1 VQLPQRTAHV
11 SHARIAEAERNAAGL
26 AFFLSSP
33 RALAARQG
41 AAEEEPGETG
51 MPKAPLGNP
60 PAVEGSALARRG
72 FLAGAATIP
81 IAASAEAQPAAGPRP
96 AAAPAAAAAPPLPD
110 GYQFFGVEEGAMVE
124 AMVDHM
130 WPADD
135 LTPSGTDLGIAVY
148 IDRQLA
154 GAFGQ
159 GDRLYMQGPWRRGT
173 PQHGWQVPMT
183 PAVLFRA
190 GLAAADAACR
200 ARFANRPFDRLS
212 AEEKEAFLADLAAG
226 RVGSPRVNLGFW
238 FNALVYPLFVE
249 GAFSDPI
256 YGGNRDKAAWR
267 MIGYPG
273 LPAVYSVPDIVQHR
287 GRRHPAAATPRS
299 IADLS

>member
-1 VQLPQRTAHV
+1 MSRTP
-11 SHARIAEAERNAAGL
+11 SGRPPGAG
-26 AFFLSSP
+26 
-33 RALAARQG
+33 
-41 AAEEEPGETG
+41 
-51 MPKAPLGNP
+51 
-60 PAVEGSALARRG
+60 GSALARRG

-81 IAASAEAQPAAGPRP
+81 LATTAEAQTAPAAPPP
-96 AAAPAAAAAPPLPD
+96 AAAPAAAPAPA
-110 GYQFFGVEEGAMVE
+110 GYQFLGIEEAAMVE

-130 WPADD
+130 WPADE
-135 LTPSGTDLGIAVY
+135 LTVSGTELGIAVY
-148 IDRQLA
+148 MDRQLA

-200 ARFANRPFDRLS
+200 ARFAARSFDRL
-212 AEEKEAFLADLAAG
+212 AADEKQAFLTDIAAG
-226 RVGSPRVNLGFW
+226 RVQAPRVNLGFW
-238 FNALVYPLFVE
+238 FNALVYPLFTE

-256 YGGNRDKAAWR
+256 HGGNRGMAAWR

-273 LPAVYSVPDIVQHR
+273 LPAVYAVPDIVAHR
-287 GRRHPAAATPRS
+287 GRRHPAAANPRS

>member
-1 VQLPQRTAHV
+1 MRKTA
-11 SHARIAEAERNAAGL
+11 SGT
-26 AFFLSSP
+26 P
-33 RALAARQG
+33 RGRG
-41 AAEEEPGETG
+41 
-51 MPKAPLGNP
+51 
-60 PAVEGSALARRG
+60 GSALARRG
-72 FLAGAATIP
+72 FLASAATIP
-81 IAASAEAQPAAGPRP
+81 LATGAEAQPDP
-96 AAAPAAAAAPPLPD
+96 AAAPAAAAAPPAAAAASPAA
-110 GYQFFGVEEGAMVE
+110 GYQFFGVEEAAFVE

-135 LTPSGTDLGIAVY
+135 LTVSGTDLGIAVY

-183 PAVLFRA
+183 PAEFFRA
-190 GLAAADAACR
+190 GLAAAAAACR
-200 ARFANRPFDRLS
+200 ARFANRTFDRLN
-212 AEEKEAFLADLAAG
+212 AEEKQAFLTDIAAG
-226 RVGSPRVNLGFW
+226 RVQSPRVNLGQW
-238 FNALVYPLFVE
+238 FNMLVYPLFTE

-273 LPAVYSVPDIVQHR
+273 LPAVYAVPDIVAHC
-287 GRRHPAAATPRS
+287 GRRHPAPANPRS

>member
-1 VQLPQRTAHV
+1 MRK
-11 SHARIAEAERNAAGL
+11 
-26 AFFLSSP
+26 
-33 RALAARQG
+33 
-41 AAEEEPGETG
+41 PGEG
-51 MPKAPLGNP
+51 
-60 PAVEGSALARRG
+60 GSDPSLARRG
-72 FLAGAATIP
+72 FLAGAATLP
-81 IAASAEAQPAAGPRP
+81 LAAPAQAQAPAAQP
-96 AAAPAAAAAPPLPD
+96 AAPAAAAPPPVA
-110 GYQFFGVEEGAMVE
+110 GNQFLGIEEAAFVE

-135 LTPSGTDLGIAVY
+135 LTPSGTELGIAVY

-159 GDRLYMQGPWRRGT
+159 GDRLYMQGPWRRGR

-183 PAVLFRA
+183 PAVFFRA

-200 ARFANRPFDRLS
+200 ARFGNRSFDRLQP
-212 AEEKEAFLADLAAG
+212 AEKEAFLTDIAAG
-226 RVGSPRVNLGFW
+226 RVQHPRIDLGLW
-238 FNALVYPLFVE
+238 FNALVYPLFLE

-256 YGGNRDKAAWR
+256 YGGNRNKAAWR

-273 LPAVYSVPDIVQHR
+273 LPAVYSVPDIVAHR
-287 GRRHPAAATPRS
+287 GRRHPAAANPRS

>member
-1 VQLPQRTAHV
+1 P
-11 SHARIAEAERNAAGL
+11 
-26 AFFLSSP
+26 
-33 RALAARQG
+33 
-41 AAEEEPGETG
+41 
-51 MPKAPLGNP
+51 
-60 PAVEGSALARRG
+60 
-72 FLAGAATIP
+72 
-81 IAASAEAQPAAGPRP
+81 
-96 AAAPAAAAAPPLPD
+96 AAAAPPPVA
-110 GYQFFGVEEGAMVE
+110 GNQFLGIEEAAFVE

-135 LTPSGTDLGIAVY
+135 LTPSGTELGIAVY

-159 GDRLYMQGPWRRGT
+159 GDRLYMQGPWRRGR

-183 PAVLFRA
+183 PAVFFRA

-200 ARFANRPFDRLS
+200 ARFGNRSFDRLQP
-212 AEEKEAFLADLAAG
+212 AEKEAFLTDIAAG
-226 RVGSPRVNLGFW
+226 RVQHPRINLGLW
-238 FNALVYPLFVE
+238 FNALVYPLFLE

-256 YGGNRDKAAWR
+256 YGGNRNKAAWR

-273 LPAVYSVPDIVQHR
+273 LPAVYSVPDIVAHR
-287 GRRHPAAATPRS
+287 GRRHPAAANPRS